1 MKNDLEELYG
11 EWLVEQN
18 LLQAELF
25 LEQTQILEEIA
36 SSNSSETPD
45 WSTWCKTL
53 CS

>member
-25 LEQTQILEEIA
+25 EEQVKIFEELA
-36 SSNSSETPD
+36 SEESPAD
-45 WSTWCKTL
+45 WSTWCQNL